1 MAVVRSGA
9 ASFTIQRRFTIS
21 LMNIEHLFPTAD
33 ELLRAYANFLHVHCR
48 KRHIAAKV
56 MDKSQQTFMK
66 LLHEGGKL
74 WIEAPAG
81 APDILPA
88 DAWFLCLLEKMQQAT
103 RSNLWPT
110 FTMEELAAL
119 QGMKVDP
126 SAVFFNTNFSFRLA
140 P

>member
-1 MAVVRSGA
+1 MKY
-9 ASFTIQRRFTIS
+9 
-21 LMNIEHLFPTAD
+21 EHLFPTAD

-48 KRHIAAKV
+48 KRHIAAGVFGKN
-56 MDKSQQTFMK
+56 QQTFMK

-88 DAWFLCLLEKMQQAT
+88 DPWFLCLLEKMRQAT
-103 RSNLWPT
+103 RTNQWQF

-126 SAVFFNTNFSFRLA
+126 RAVFYNTSFSFRLA